1 MSYQSGRFL
10 LFFLEWCQARMCSTQ
25 SSTDDASLWI
35 DKSRSYITLPTYI
48 YHSTYSEMRR
58 HFYWMPEFEVLQPLQ
73 SAAHDQF
80 PHSLFPLWNHIT
92 PPSSSPRS
100 PLSILSQSH
109 LVNMSWARLRNLIS
123 GDGSTAS
130 EAETCCGISQKRL
143 TGERGG
149 GELRWEM
156 NAGCFFFAVTPCC
169 VTSWAT
175 SCIYLIEGSAA
186 IESSL
191 LILMWNLWAQ
201 YARNKNI
208 NVNLALFAP

>member
-1 MSYQSGRFL
+1 
-10 LFFLEWCQARMCSTQ
+10 
-25 SSTDDASLWI
+25 
-35 DKSRSYITLPTYI
+35 
-48 YHSTYSEMRR
+48 MRR
-58 HFYWMPEFEVLQPLQ
+58 HFYWMPEFKVLQPLQ
-73 SAAHDQF
+73 SAAPDQF

-92 PPSSSPRS
+92 LPSSLPRS

-130 EAETCCGISQKRL
+130 QAETCGGISQKRL

-149 GELRWEM
+149 GEPRWEM

-169 VTSWAT
+169 VTSWAP

-186 IESSL
+186 TESSL
-191 LILMWNLWAQ
+191 LILMGNLWAQ
-201 YARNKNI
+201 NARNKNMKI
-208 NVNLALFAP
+208 NLALFAP